1 MAPDLSKE
9 ALRQR
14 ASWIRDVL
22 DPQIA
27 RDGPEVMSPDD
38 VLTLHELFQALLDV
52 EQLSM
57 SVLRYSR
64 IHMAVTDVCGKA
76 TRWPKKLAEGC
87 DHVVDVWTER
97 FGRLTDV
104 RPRLCKSEGRLNGI
118 CSGLEMTR
126 DGLIRYWT
134 DVDPDIMDKQRAMKH
149 GCLDFKPGDWWINGM
164 FAFHAGI
171 IDLQS
176 TGGGICADKNGAY
189 AVVMAGSDEIHS
201 ESPEKFKYR
210 CRPGDPGRFRIT
222 SVVDFRSRNRIR
234 VLRSHTLASLWSPS
248 CGIRYDGIHKVTG
261 WTVKPV
267 DPSSNQGHGIAWEI
281 TLERV
286 EEQDGQESFE
296 ETLKHPNA
304 EETDDYMEY
313 KRMRRGVRDQV
324 HTELSQAVTPT
335 QPVPDTPIFEIAQSP
350 PMSPMAELPTTLVS
364 PSLQEPTAKPA
375 SGSPRRKS
383 IAPPPS
389 PGPTSGPGFR
399 TEREPS
405 TASPR
410 TLTASSALRKS
421 LSTNNPRKKSEM
433 ASSRLRADSGAGR
446 GSPNHAG
453 GRVDRRSSR
462 NSAKGPR
469 NFARSISRLF
479 DGQVDEVP
487 ESPFGS
493 TVEKPSYFPLT
504 KSQPEEDG
512 EGNKTPFLR
521 QPEWGNPEPETP
533 GPAEKSRSRKRRDRA
548 VYEALEKADFP
559 EPSLFLAAL
568 NEVWDDFE
576 DPEYP
581 DMVLEDMDSK
591 KRLDSDNYLLRIPPG
606 GIDLYKFFTQQAGED
621 EFFGRHFSTNSE
633 GSGRVNSESEHSHE
647 IGGVLRDMSFE
658 KRRRVSIASC
668 MSDRSTRS
676 SAGLDMARIT
686 DEAHFNK
693 VAMRPGIVRFGT
705 MTMLKRQS
713 VMENVDEGSE
723 VSF

>member
-9 ALRQR
+9 ALRER

-52 EQLSM
+52 EQLSL

-64 IHMAVTDVCGKA
+64 IHMAVMDVCGKA

-118 CSGLEMTR
+118 CTGLEMTR

-164 FAFHAGI
+164 LAFHAGI
-171 IDLQS
+171 IDLRS

-222 SVVDFRSRNRIR
+222 SVVDFNSRNRIR

-267 DPSSNQGHGIAWEI
+267 DPNSNQGHGIAWEI

-286 EEQDGQESFE
+286 EEEVGQESLE

-313 KRMRRGVRDQV
+313 KRMRRGVRD
-324 HTELSQAVTPT
+324 
-335 QPVPDTPIFEIAQSP
+335 
-350 PMSPMAELPTTLVS
+350 
-364 PSLQEPTAKPA
+364 
-375 SGSPRRKS
+375 
-383 IAPPPS
+383 
-389 PGPTSGPGFR
+389 
-399 TEREPS
+399 
-405 TASPR
+405 
-410 TLTASSALRKS
+410 
-421 LSTNNPRKKSEM
+421 
-433 ASSRLRADSGAGR
+433 
-446 GSPNHAG
+446 
-453 GRVDRRSSR
+453 
-462 NSAKGPR
+462 
-469 NFARSISRLF
+469 
-479 DGQVDEVP
+479 
-487 ESPFGS
+487 
-493 TVEKPSYFPLT
+493 
-504 KSQPEEDG
+504 
-512 EGNKTPFLR
+512 
-521 QPEWGNPEPETP
+521 
-533 GPAEKSRSRKRRDRA
+533 
-548 VYEALEKADFP
+548 
-559 EPSLFLAAL
+559 
-568 NEVWDDFE
+568 
-576 DPEYP
+576 
-581 DMVLEDMDSK
+581 
-591 KRLDSDNYLLRIPPG
+591 
-606 GIDLYKFFTQQAGED
+606 
-621 EFFGRHFSTNSE
+621 
-633 GSGRVNSESEHSHE
+633 
-647 IGGVLRDMSFE
+647 
-658 KRRRVSIASC
+658 
-668 MSDRSTRS
+668 
-676 SAGLDMARIT
+676 
-686 DEAHFNK
+686 
-693 VAMRPGIVRFGT
+693 
-705 MTMLKRQS
+705 
-713 VMENVDEGSE
+713 
-723 VSF
+723 